1 MMKPGCPLRW
11 VVLMFCSGMCIA
23 ESKASETLSDEA
35 AGKTYHFTTHYR
47 SVINA
52 SPQAVWSVLIDLQAW
67 LYEFELAT
75 EAGLAGQPGQI
86 LNLYPGQDFKLQ
98 VIASD
103 PPRMLVLA
111 NLPLTFQGE
120 FGTGVGVFTLHKQG
134 DQTEVA
140 LTGSRRYTWRGDG
153 VNPLR
158 QRRATEQFQQAS
170 RRMWQDRFLGRLK
183 QLAEANSPS
192 AEEQASES

>member
-1 MMKPGCPLRW
+1 MINAGGPLRW
-11 VVLMFCSGMCIA
+11 VVLMFCSWTCIA

-52 SPQAVWSVLIDLQAW
+52 SPQAVWAVLIDLQAW
-67 LYEFELAT
+67 MYEFELAT
-75 EAGLAGQPGQI
+75 ETGMPGQPGQI
-86 LNLYPGQDFKLQ
+86 LNLYSGQDFKLQ

-140 LTGSRRYTWRGDG
+140 LTGTRRYAWRGDG

-158 QRRATEQFQQAS
+158 QRRAEKQFQQAT
-170 RRMWQDRFLGRLK
+170 RRMWQRRFLGRLK
-183 QLAEANSPS
+183 QLVEVNTAN
-192 AEEQASES
+192 AEE